1 MLNFNVKAEITTEI
15 ITKAISSADTN
26 DQVAGNSDHAA

>member
-1 MLNFNVKAEITTEI
+1 MLNFNAKAEITTEI

-26 DQVAGNSDHAA
+26 DKVAGNSNYAT